1 MLLVTQSRS
10 MMWLSVAL
18 LLLPCAAL
26 AAPADAHF
34 LMPWMCLERCG
45 GNASTI
51 AANLEQLRT
60 YAGLITAAS
69 YEEFNL
75 GAGGSLVTNNLTKVG
90 PTIKAMGLGTHAMI
104 SSYRMLRLLLPVC
117 LPVCPSAHL
126 PVCVPVFLCV
136 CVSVYLCV
144 CVSVCHVCDDLRGL
158 QRLT

>member
-1 MLLVTQSRS
+1 
-10 MMWLSVAL
+10 MWLSVAAL

-45 GNASTI
+45 GNASSI

-104 SSYRMLRLLLPVC
+104 SSYRRLLPV
-117 LPVCPSAHL
+117 PVCLSAAFL
-126 PVCVPVFLCV
+126 PAG
-136 CVSVYLCV
+136 
-144 CVSVCHVCDDLRGL
+144 VSVCLSVCLSSCVFVCL
-158 QRLT
+158 FICVSA